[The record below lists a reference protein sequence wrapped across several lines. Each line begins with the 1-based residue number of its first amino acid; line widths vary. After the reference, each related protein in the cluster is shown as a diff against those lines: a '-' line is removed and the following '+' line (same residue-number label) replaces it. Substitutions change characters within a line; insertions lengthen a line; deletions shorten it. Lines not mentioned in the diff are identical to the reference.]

1 MIRLADR
8 GDVSRILAIYRPYIL
23 NTCITFETEVPSE
36 RAFLERFETITAHY
50 PWIVWEEK
58 GKILG
63 YAYGDRA
70 FARAAYD
77 WDADLSIYLSE
88 DARGMGLGGKL
99 YGCLEALLAR
109 QGYHNLYALVT
120 GENERSCR
128 FHERHGYERIG
139 VQRDS
144 GWKHG
149 RWHDVIWY
157 AKRLCPAEDP
167 GPSPRAF
174 VCGEEERKLMER
186 FSCRE
191 SK

>member
-1 MIRLADR
+1 M
-8 GDVSRILAIYRPYIL
+8 
-23 NTCITFETEVPSE
+23 
-36 RAFLERFETITAHY
+36 
-50 PWIVWEEK
+50 
-58 GKILG
+58 
-63 YAYGDRA
+63 
-70 FARAAYD
+70 
-77 WDADLSIYLSE
+77 
-88 DARGMGLGGKL
+88 
-99 YGCLEALLAR
+99 LAR

-128 FHERHGYERIG
+128 FHEHHGYERFG
-139 VQRDS
+139 VQKDT

-167 GPSPRAF
+167 GPSPKAF

-186 FSCRE
+186 FSCRD